1 MENFFN
7 YIKFAFLRSFFAV
20 RSRSGAST
28 KFSSVERMPPN
39 GDLLRSMKNFHH
51 EKIIVTKP
59 KLECS
64 GECFF
69 SSLDANFFTAQEKR
83 LKR

>member
-7 YIKFAFLRSFFAV
+7 YIKFAFLRSFSF
-20 RSRSGAST
+20 
-28 KFSSVERMPPN
+28 FSSVERMPPN

-69 SSLDANFFTAQEKR
+69 LLPRCKLFYSPGEKIEKIITSFR
-83 LKR
+83 